1 MMRTALRGA
10 LGLALALPLLF
21 GVSALS
27 PAALF
32 AVSPAPAVA
41 SQLAPQEQHHHR
53 CIKGDKV
60 CEEHQVE
67 HVRQHH
73 SQSHGQDR

>member
-1 MMRTALRGA
+1 MRTALRGA

-32 AVSPAPAVA
+32 AVGPAPAVA
-41 SQLAPQEQHHHR
+41 SQLAPQEQNHHR
-53 CIKGDKV
+53 CLKNDKV

-67 HVRQHH
+67 HARQHH
-73 SQSHGQDR
+73 RN